1 MAIFVR
7 KLRLEMSSNSN
18 GNSTMSSVPA
28 KTSKRVAKK
37 GEAVAVAVVAPVDT
51 VVSTPVVPVVTSTKT
66 GRSKSSVAA
75 TVATTVAT
83 TEVVSTPV
91 VAATSA
97 PEAQAVVTQNEV
109 VQVPVSE
116 VIEGLVKRTQELRDV
131 LAENMKELVRLQK
144 RVARDLKEA
153 SKRRRKV
160 RKEGVDGEQVA
171 KRPTIFTTPLP
182 LKDELATFLGKSKGT
197 LMTPAEVTKAVRQYI
212 DTHGLKDKEN
222 GHMIHPDVAMRRV
235 LGVSDQE
242 HLTYRNIQKYLYK
255 LYVLPETKATKA

>member
-1 MAIFVR
+1 
-7 KLRLEMSSNSN
+7 
-18 GNSTMSSVPA
+18 MSSVPA

-37 GEAVAVAVVAPVDT
+37 GDVVTVVAPVET
-51 VVSTPVVPVVTSTKT
+51 VVAP
-66 GRSKSSVAA
+66 VAA
-75 TVATTVAT
+75 PAPAPA
-83 TEVVSTPV
+83 PV
-91 VAATSA
+91 VAAKKAARSKAAVDTVVVATEAVVQTPVAVTAVAAA
-97 PEAQAVVTQNEV
+97 PEAQAVAAVAQNEV

-160 RKEGVDGEQVA
+160 RKDGVDGEQVA

-182 LKDELATFLGKSKGT
+182 LKDELASFLGKANGT

-212 DTHGLKDKEN
+212 DTHNLKDKEN
-222 GHMIHPDVAMRRV
+222 GHMIHPDAAMRRV
-235 LGVSDQE
+235 LGVSDSE

-255 LYVLPETKATKA
+255 LYVLPEGKATKA

>member
-1 MAIFVR
+1 MFR
-7 KLRLEMSSNSN
+7 KLRLEMSSNFN

-28 KTSKRVAKK
+28 KTTKRVAKK
-37 GEAVAVAVVAPVDT
+37 SDVAAVATPVETVVAPV
-51 VVSTPVVPVVTSTKT
+51 VSVPAAAVATKT
-66 GRSKSSVAA
+66 GRSKAS
-75 TVATTVAT
+75 VATTVVAAEVVATPMVAT
-83 TEVVSTPV
+83 TTV
-91 VAATSA
+91 SA
-97 PEAQAVVTQNEV
+97 PDAQAVATTQNEV

-160 RKEGVDGEQVA
+160 RKEGVDGEQVV

-182 LKDELATFLGKSKGT
+182 LKDDLATFLGKSKGT

-222 GHMIHPDVAMRRV
+222 GHMIHPDAAMRRV

-255 LYVLPETKATKA
+255 LYVLPEAKSTKA

>member
-1 MAIFVR
+1 
-7 KLRLEMSSNSN
+7 MSSNSN
-18 GNSTMSSVPA
+18 GNSTMSSVSV

-51 VVSTPVVPVVTSTKT
+51 AVSTPVVPVVTSTKT

-75 TVATTVAT
+75 TVATTVTT

>member
-1 MAIFVR
+1 
-7 KLRLEMSSNSN
+7 
-18 GNSTMSSVPA
+18 MSSVPA
-28 KTSKRVAKK
+28 KTTKRVAKK
-37 GEAVAVAVVAPVDT
+37 TDVAVAVATTTA
-51 VVSTPVVPVVTSTKT
+51 TPVETVAVPVVAATPVKT
-66 GRSKSSVAA
+66 GRAKSS
-75 TVATTVAT
+75 VATTVAAAVET
-83 TEVVSTPV
+83 VVAPV
-91 VAATSA
+91 VVASTSA
-97 PEAQAVVTQNEV
+97 PEAQAVVATTQNEV

-116 VIEGLVKRTQELRDV
+116 VIDGLVKRTQELRDV

-160 RKEGVDGEQVA
+160 RKDGVDGEQVA

-222 GHMIHPDVAMRRV
+222 GHMIHPDTAMRRV

-255 LYVLPETKATKA
+255 LYVLPEAKTVKA

>member
-1 MAIFVR
+1 
-7 KLRLEMSSNSN
+7 MSSNSN

-28 KTSKRVAKK
+28 KTTKRVAKK
-37 GEAVAVAVVAPVDT
+37 TDVVGSSTAVSAPVETVVAPVST
-51 VVSTPVVPVVTSTKT
+51 PVAAPVKTGRTKSSVATTVAASETTVPVVSTPVV
-66 GRSKSSVAA
+66 SSSA
-75 TVATTVAT
+75 TV
-83 TEVVSTPV
+83 
-91 VAATSA
+91 SA
-97 PEAQAVVTQNEV
+97 PEAQAVAAPQNEV

-182 LKDELATFLGKSKGT
+182 LKDDLAAFLGKSKGT
-197 LMTPAEVTKAVRQYI
+197 QMTPAEVTKAVRQYI

-255 LYVLPETKATKA
+255 LYVLPESKVAKA